1 MFERAQKKKAHLRL
15 AVCGPS
21 GSGKTYGALMLAQ
34 GLGSRIA
41 MIDTEH
47 HSGELYADLCEYDI
61 ATLDPPYSP
70 ERYIELI
77 KGAESAGYDV
87 LIIDS
92 LSHAWS
98 GEGGILDIKDRV
110 EKASRSGNGFAAW
123 REVTPQHNRLV
134 DTLLA
139 AKCHVITTMRTKTA
153 YELQEDDR
161 GRKKPVKIGLA
172 PVQRDGMEYE
182 FTLVVDLSVD
192 GHIATASKDRTRL
205 LDGKHVMLTPEVGQQ
220 LKAWLEDGVDP
231 EEVKRKRVEEIHT
244 AISDAADLDALTT
257 LYGDAKLLINPQR
270 DEELWLELRSKF
282 EARGAEIKKNAEAT
296 A

>member
-1 MFERAQKKKAHLRL
+1 MFERAQKKKAQLRL

-34 GLGSRIA
+34 GLGGRIA

-61 ATLDPPYSP
+61 ATLDPPYAP

-77 KGAESAGYDV
+77 KAAEESYDV

-134 DTLLA
+134 DTLLS

-182 FTLVVDLSVD
+182 FTVVLDLSVE
-192 GHIATASKDRTRL
+192 GHIATASKDRTRI
-205 LDGKHVMLTPEVGQQ
+205 LDGKHVILNPEIGAQ
-220 LKAWLEDGVDP
+220 LKAWLEDGIDP
-231 EEVKRKRVEEIHT
+231 SEAYRLQLEKVKAEI
-244 AISDAADLDALTT
+244 ISASDIGALTA
-257 LYGDAKLLINPQR
+257 LYGKTKASIGADASIWQ
-270 DEELWLELRSKF
+270 ELRDAFS
-282 EARGAEIKKNAEAT
+282 ARGDELKSEKEAT
-296 A
+296 R